1 MKKTLL
7 ILLAVTAFGGISA
20 SAQEVLTLKD
30 AVKFGLENG
39 YPIQIAR
46 NSSSIAA
53 NNNTYGNAGFLPRVD
68 ATVGSNISS
77 LSNKTTNLDKSITN
91 TSPRT
96 INANAGVALSW
107 TLFDGMGM
115 FIAKEKLDLLQ
126 KQGETTLRVSMEN
139 SAAQIISIYN
149 AIVEQK
155 QLIKVFTETMNISEQ
170 RVKIAQTAKTVGA
183 GSDITL
189 LKAEVDY
196 KTDSSNLVQQNLALR
211 NLKADLNQLLG
222 RTPDTAFEVEDQ
234 LAAAGP
240 IAYQDVI
247 AKAMEQN
254 PSLIEARQDLS
265 IQQLGIKEVK
275 STALPYVKLNS
286 SYTFNKYSYTSGTY
300 DAQRIYGPYVGVTA
314 GVTLFNGFNTRRNQ
328 RNAELQVKNSE
339 VLVQQLEQGLRT
351 SILKTYNA
359 YTTAQS
365 VMEIERKSLELAQKN
380 LTIALKAYEQGAI
393 SDIDM
398 RETQRSFVDVSYRLI
413 NAQINLKDTEVEL
426 RRISGTLTL
435 PDQQ

>member
-1 MKKTLL
+1 MKKMLL
-7 ILLAVTAFGGISA
+7 ILLATAALGGTSA

-30 AVKFGLENG
+30 AVRLGLENG
-39 YPIQIAR
+39 YSIQIAK

-68 ATVGSNISS
+68 ATVGGNIKASS
-77 LSNKTTNLDKSITN
+77 DKTTRLDGST
-91 TSPRT
+91 TSVSPRT
-96 INANAGVALSW
+96 LNANAGVSLSW

-126 KQGETTLRVSMEN
+126 KQGETTLRVNMEN
-139 SAAQIISIYN
+139 SAAQIISTYN
-149 AIVEQK
+149 AIVQQK
-155 QLIKVFTETMNISEQ
+155 QLIKVFTETMSISEQ
-170 RVKIAQTAKTVGA
+170 RVNIAQTAKRVGS
-183 GSDITL
+183 GSDVAL

-196 KTDSSNLVQQNLALR
+196 KSDSSNLVQQNLALR
-211 NLKADLNQLLG
+211 NLKADLNQLLS
-222 RTPDTAFEVEDQ
+222 RAPETAFEVEEQ
-234 LAAAGP
+234 LPTIGP
-240 IAYQDVI
+240 IAYPDI
-247 AKAMEQN
+247 AAKAMEQN

-265 IQQLGIKEVK
+265 IQQLGIKEAK
-275 STALPYVKLNS
+275 SAALPYVTLNS
-286 SYTFNKYSYTSGTY
+286 SYTFNKYSYTNGAY
-300 DAQRIYGPYVGVTA
+300 DALQSHGPYVGVTA
-314 GVTLFNGFNTRRNQ
+314 GITLFDGFNIRRNE
-328 RNAELQVKNSE
+328 RNAQLQVSSME
-339 VLVQQLEQGLRT
+339 VRVQQLEQELRT

-365 VMEIERKSLELAQKN
+365 VVEIERKSLELAQKN
-380 LTIALKAYEQGAI
+380 LTIALKAYEQGSI

-413 NAQINLKDTEVEL
+413 NAQVNLKNTEVEL

>member
-7 ILLAVTAFGGISA
+7 ILLATAAFGGTCA

-30 AVKFGLENG
+30 AVRLGLENG
-39 YPIQIAR
+39 YSIQIAK

-68 ATVGSNISS
+68 ATVGGNIKASS
-77 LSNKTTNLDKSITN
+77 DKTTRIDGST
-91 TSPRT
+91 TSVSPRT
-96 INANAGVALSW
+96 LNANAGVSLSW

-126 KQGETTLRVSMEN
+126 KQGETTLRVNMEN
-139 SAAQIISIYN
+139 SAAQIISTYN
-149 AIVEQK
+149 AIVQQK
-155 QLIKVFTETMNISEQ
+155 QLIKVFTETMSISEQ
-170 RVKIAQTAKTVGA
+170 RVRIAQTAKRVGS
-183 GSDITL
+183 GSDVAL

-196 KTDSSNLVQQNLALR
+196 KSDSSNLVQQNLALR
-211 NLKADLNQLLG
+211 NLKADLNQLLS
-222 RTPDTAFEVEDQ
+222 RAPETTFEVEEQ
-234 LAAAGP
+234 LPTIGP
-240 IAYQDVI
+240 IAYPDI
-247 AKAMEQN
+247 AAKAMEQN
-254 PSLIEARQDLS
+254 PSLIEARQELS

-275 STALPYVKLNS
+275 STALPYVTLNS
-286 SYTFNKYSYTSGTY
+286 SYTFNKYSYTNGAY
-300 DAQRIYGPYVGVTA
+300 DALQSHGPYVGVTA
-314 GVTLFNGFNTRRNQ
+314 GITLFDGFNIRRNE
-328 RNAELQVKNSE
+328 RNAQLQVSSME
-339 VLVQQLEQGLRT
+339 VRVQQLEQELLT

-365 VMEIERKSLELAQKN
+365 VVEIEQKSLELAQKN
-380 LTIALKAYEQGAI
+380 LTIALKAYEQGSI

-413 NAQINLKDTEVEL
+413 NAQVNLKNTEVEL